1 MMQQTHDPPSID
13 EELIKLVDS
22 LMTQDPRHDEII
34 QEKLSQYELELIE
47 DELHNETTPKF
58 DYGTCMKS
66 KIRVLIKL
74 YDKDQVYEI
83 LNELKIYL
91 DCYEQNCSLLI
102 HFYGISKHPENNE
115 YIIVRQYAQCG
126 SLQDYILQN
135 FYRLDW
141 EIKLHLLFYLAEDL
155 KALHNAGYVHWNLHP
170 ANILVLD
177 NSLCAMGSFSNCHK
191 AFSLL
196 KDIEVVFEW
205 RSYLSPEYIRNK
217 SHTKSS
223 NIYTFGMI
231 MYTVG
236 VGQIPF
242 EPFKRF
248 EDSQFL
254 ALDICQGLR
263 PDISD
268 DVPKIFKE
276 LIIKCWD
283 PNPNL
288 RPDISKVYDTLLQWW
303 SSIYHNKCLTPL
315 CLEFLA
321 ADNRNYTKSLE
332 SIRKPDISRT
342 KDIVFPANGQLEPL
356 ELINFVVDNYFEKFI
371 NKDELTL
378 MEQLDVDECT
388 QEYLLVLQYADGGN
402 LRDYL
407 DKHFPSLTWDDKIR
421 LAYQITEGIK
431 FLHGENILHRDLH
444 SKNIVI
450 HQGEAKII
458 DLGIAKSTE
467 TETDVHS
474 EVFGMIPYIDPKLL
488 ENLSYKHHKSSDI
501 YSLGVLMWELSSG
514 RPPFAKQNE
523 AVLISHLIDDEL
535 KDDNNSTSETN
546 DFYED
551 TSLDLCINFLV
562 YDIDN
567 KQM

>member
-1 MMQQTHDPPSID
+1 MQQTHDPPSID

-58 DYGTCMKS
+58 DYGTCMKCEHKRRYYRCSTNPQTFLEWIPYDKLERIKHVNITSYKASRSTVYSADWIDGPRIVWDQKIEEYKRS

-74 YDKDQVYEI
+74 
-83 LNELKIYL
+83 
-91 DCYEQNCSLLI
+91 
-102 HFYGISKHPENNE
+102 
-115 YIIVRQYAQCG
+115 QYAQCG

-356 ELINFVVDNYFEKFI
+356 ELINFV
-371 NKDELTL
+371 
-378 MEQLDVDECT
+378 
-388 QEYLLVLQYADGGN
+388 
-402 LRDYL
+402 
-407 DKHFPSLTWDDKIR
+407 
-421 LAYQITEGIK
+421 
-431 FLHGENILHRDLH
+431 
-444 SKNIVI
+444 
-450 HQGEAKII
+450 GEAKII

-523 AVLISHLIDDEL
+523 AVLISHLIDGVRERPIHETPHEYQKLYESCWDREPNKRPSIKQVGIKVKLLYEKFKQFKFFSILDEL